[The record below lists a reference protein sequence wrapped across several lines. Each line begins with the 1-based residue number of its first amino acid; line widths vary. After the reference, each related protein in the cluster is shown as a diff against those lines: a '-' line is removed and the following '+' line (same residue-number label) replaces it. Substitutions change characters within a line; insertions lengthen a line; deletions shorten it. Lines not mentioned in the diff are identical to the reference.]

1 MDTSPEVTH
10 IATGSFRKPIVY
22 PCEQGK
28 DGSGCHYIME
38 VSDDV
43 ITVVKEQVD
52 EIEAER

>member
-1 MDTSPEVTH
+1 MDTSPEVAH